1 MITEITA
8 LLTLMQATKE
18 RLDIEE
24 TTLCRIKIQ
33 TQQLTTRI
41 GSFQDKLS
49 QVLPRWTKRILK
61 K

>member
-8 LLTLMQATKE
+8 LLTLMQASH
-18 RLDIEE
+18 LDIEE

-49 QVLPRWTKRILK
+49 QVLPRWTKRIHK